1 MAKIANMQEVRIEQI
16 KPYERNAKIHGDEQ
30 IGMLMN
36 SIREFGFLSPCL
48 VERDTYNLIAGHGRV
63 EAAKRL
69 GMETVPCVFVE
80 DLTEEQRK
88 AYILA
93 DNKLAEL
100 AGWDFALLE
109 SELED
114 IENINMSD
122 FGFDEIRTDVDFEN
136 LFADAPEKEKEPKQ
150 IQCPHCG
157 LWFET

>member
-48 VERDTYNLIAGHGRV
+48 VERGTYNLIAGHGRV